1 MIGQHPGSGPRRT
14 HLEALSFP
22 KISSGLD
29 LRCKAELRAMFAIP
43 YALGMF
49 VADLALSAPRQT
61 VWKSPGNAPRNGY
74 AAAGGESRDAVSVRA
89 CVISPPFFSRPVL
102 GVTLANHADL
112 PPIELPSW

>member
-22 KISSGLD
+22 KIPSGLD

-49 VADLALSAPRQT
+49 VVDLALSRPSANGLEEPRKCAT
-61 VWKSPGNAPRNGY
+61 EWLCCCGRRV
-74 AAAGGESRDAVSVRA
+74 
-89 CVISPPFFSRPVL
+89 
-102 GVTLANHADL
+102 
-112 PPIELPSW
+112 